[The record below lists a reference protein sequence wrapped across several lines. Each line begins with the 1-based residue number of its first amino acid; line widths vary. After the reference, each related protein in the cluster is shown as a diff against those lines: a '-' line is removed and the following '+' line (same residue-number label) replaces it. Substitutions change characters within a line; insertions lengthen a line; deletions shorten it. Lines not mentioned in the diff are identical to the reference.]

1 MENGNEQINK
11 ETLNPEKNNEEKKA
25 KKEENGDDKHSKD
38 ELNENDKQV
47 SFIIFSFLKRVLA
60 KKTPKL
66 LITRFFDHFVVTKVY
81 EFFLTL
87 KL

>member
-60 KKTPKL
+60 KKKH
-66 LITRFFDHFVVTKVY
+66 RNY
-81 EFFLTL
+81 
-87 KL
+87 